1 MQCDQC
7 GQPLDMIC
15 LDCDSHL
22 FQVTVSHNAKAWVKG
37 RWKLLKKAS
46 AKYKELKQT
55 VIFLRVGITITITIG
70 LSLAGWVIQLIK
82 SKGRGV
88 DAPSPVI
95 SVIPFPAQMRLG
107 PNEHLAGGFSLEGQR
122 QNVTLSVSVKCQD
135 CADGSLE
142 MFVFDEEDYQ
152 KFERVQNYNPIRK
165 FTYDNEF
172 AFNGPLEEAF
182 SGLEKGRYYVVFHN
196 SSRGRT
202 ISAEVDLNMCFSRWR

>member
-7 GQPLDMIC
+7 GQPLDMVC

-22 FQVTVSHNAKAWVKG
+22 FQITIGHNAKAWLKG
-37 RWKLLKKAS
+37 RWKLLEKAS
-46 AKYKELKQT
+46 AKYKELRQT
-55 VIFLRVGITITITIG
+55 VIFLRIGITITVTIG
-70 LSLAGWVIQLIK
+70 LSLGGLVIQLMK

-88 DAPSPVI
+88 DVNTPVI
-95 SVIPFPAQMRLG
+95 SVIPFPEQMRLG

-122 QNVTLSVSVKCQD
+122 QNVNLSVSVKCQD
-135 CADGSLE
+135 CAEMSLE
-142 MFVFDEEDYQ
+142 MFVFNEEEYRR
-152 KFERVQNYNPIRK
+152 FEGGQNYSPIRK

-196 SSRGRT
+196 TSRGHT
-202 ISAEVDLNMCFSRWR
+202 MSAEVDLNMCFSRWR